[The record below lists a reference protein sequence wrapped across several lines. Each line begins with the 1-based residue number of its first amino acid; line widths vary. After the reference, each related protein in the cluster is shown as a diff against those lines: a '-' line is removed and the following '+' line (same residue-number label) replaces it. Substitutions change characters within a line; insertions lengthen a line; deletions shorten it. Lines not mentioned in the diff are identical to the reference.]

1 MKKNEK
7 DMNKCS
13 VESEC
18 SIIDNFIPTTST
30 NNIDRNPRYI
40 LMLLQVLA
48 SLMAHVSI
56 ALKTC
61 RQL

>member
-18 SIIDNFIPTTST
+18 SIIDNFIPQHQQTTLT
-30 NNIDRNPRYI
+30 GTQGI
-40 LMLLQVLA
+40 L
-48 SLMAHVSI
+48 
-56 ALKTC
+56 
-61 RQL
+61 